1 MKKVL
6 PILCA
11 LVACTSNETTTTY
24 NMNSQPHNQPTQ
36 QKPKNTT
43 YKVYE
48 NEIDAFV
55 CDKSKKGNFS
65 YCDVNGEKITGF
77 VKSRGSYISYY
88 EDGEQLNGIIF
99 YPSSNQVRN
108 YFKKSADG
116 NKFTLITY
124 YKDGSVQSKE
134 TDDKINGKSEQSY
147 NPGEEKKPYYDESQI
162 NILVEAFNS

>member
-1 MKKVL
+1 MKKIL
-6 PILCA
+6 PILCVLA
-11 LVACTSNETTTTY
+11 ACTSNETTNTY
-24 NMNSQPHNQPTQ
+24 NMGSQTEQT
-36 QKPKNTT
+36 KKTSNTD

-55 CDKSKKGNFS
+55 CNKSAKGDFS

-77 VKSRGSYISYY
+77 VRSRGNYISYY
-88 EDGEQLNGIIF
+88 ENGEQVNGIIF

-124 YKDGSVQSKE
+124 YKDGSVLSQE
-134 TDDKINGKSEQSY
+134 TDDKINGKTEKRY
-147 NPGEEKKPYYDESQI
+147 NQGEEQKPYYDESQI
-162 NILVEAFNS
+162 NILVEAFNN